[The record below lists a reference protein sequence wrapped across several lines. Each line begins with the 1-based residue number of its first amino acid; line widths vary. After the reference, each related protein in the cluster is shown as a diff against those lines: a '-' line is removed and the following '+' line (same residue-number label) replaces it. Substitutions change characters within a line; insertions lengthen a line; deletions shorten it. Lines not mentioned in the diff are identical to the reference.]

1 MNNSFVIQ
9 HEWLHNE
16 RVRQP
21 ERAAQADISILVN
34 ETCLTDNENLL
45 EETTR
50 RAARL
55 SALHLSEWLA
65 GNWWRLLWEPEE
77 SRSTLEWQMHH
88 KIGAAGGGYIWP
100 DLSFSSDWNTVLVQ
114 CSRTVPRAAEPIQYT
129 KEYNHFIAV
138 EDFERGIEDFVKSTI
153 ARLSTTRAGYKDL
166 AELWD
171 EINSERLEP
180 ELTEWRK
187 LEACLGYD
195 PDEAPADLLE
205 NLRGKYDQYGTGA
218 IQEVAAASK
227 SKALEHLSAVTA
239 DVQTHG
245 TPVQVFQFDDI
256 RKSLS
261 EQPGKVSDPPW
272 QRAAQA
278 AKVARRI
285 WGLSS
290 GPVPNDML
298 FDIFGMSKST
308 WSEWNSLPPLPLS
321 AGIRDYKVEG
331 GFRVSL
337 SQRHVN
343 SRRFTLVRLVADCL
357 QTPSGEPLLPAT
369 RAKTSRQ
376 KFQRAF
382 AQEFLCPLD
391 NLMEFLSETV
401 PNDDDIQDA
410 AAYFEVSPLMVETT
424 LVNKGFRER
433 EQIQGDW
440 AV

>member
-1 MNNSFVIQ
+1 MNQPLVIQ

-21 ERAAQADISILVN
+21 ERAAQADICILVN

-50 RAARL
+50 QSARL

-65 GNWWRLLWEPEE
+65 GNWWRLLWEPEDG
-77 SRSTLEWQMHH
+77 RSTPEWQMRH

-129 KEYNHFIAV
+129 KEYNHFIAIG
-138 EDFERGIEDFVKSTI
+138 DFEQGIEDFVASTI
-153 ARLSTTRAGYKDL
+153 ARLSTTRAAYKDL
-166 AELWD
+166 AELWG
-171 EINSERLEP
+171 EVTNERLVP
-180 ELTEWRK
+180 ELTQWRK

-195 PDEAPADLLE
+195 PDEAPSALLE
-205 NLRGKYDQYGTGA
+205 DLREEYSRYGAGA

-227 SKALEHLSAVTA
+227 SKALEHLRAVTTG
-239 DVQTHG
+239 VQTHG
-245 TPVQVFQFDDI
+245 TPVRVSQFADI
-256 RKSLS
+256 RKGLS
-261 EQPGKVSDPPW
+261 EQTERASDLPW

-278 AKVARRI
+278 AKVARRV
-285 WGLSS
+285 WGLPS
-290 GPVPNDML
+290 GPVKNDTL
-298 FDIFGMSKST
+298 FDILGIKLSE
-308 WSEWNSLPPLPLS
+308 SEWNSLPPLPLS
-321 AGIRDYKVEG
+321 AGMRDDKIEDE
-331 GFRVSL
+331 FHVSL

-343 SRRFTLVRLVADCL
+343 SRRFTLARLVADCL
-357 QTPSGEPLLPAT
+357 QSPRDEPLLPAT

-391 NLMEFLSETV
+391 DLMGFLSETV
-401 PNDDDIQDA
+401 SNDDDIHDA

-424 LVNKGFRER
+424 LVNKGIRER
-433 EQIQGDW
+433 EQFQGDW